1 MFHHCDHFDNVLHIG
16 TRYSKL
22 TVSNDQMYISVQHWI
37 HHYTNISIC
46 IISILKSTVTACKKK
61 LEWSFSDKHTKL
73 DAVRLQILFLP
84 WNCCVNKRNFQPF
97 NVLFFGNRA
106 VFIYISSSAC
116 ASVVNILQ
124 VTVVSGLWLKQK
136 WRLELQM

>member
-22 TVSNDQMYISVQHWI
+22 TVCNDLISATLNTSL
-37 HHYTNISIC
+37 YKY
-46 IISILKSTVTACKKK
+46 ISILKSTVTACKKK
-61 LEWSFSDKHTKL
+61 LEWSFSDKHTKR

-84 WNCCVNKRNFQPF
+84 WNSCVNKRNFQPF